1 MLIAVV
7 VVAFPLIG
15 ITASKLGL
23 TASDLGRTL
32 APSAFCSALLAAVLV
47 ALLSKSE
54 SMAPAGALVL
64 LGSVGL
70 VVYVVATALFARR
83 VVVPMWL
90 SLRSSRD

>member
-1 MLIAVV
+1 
-7 VVAFPLIG
+7 LIG
-15 ITASKLGL
+15 MTAWKLGL
-23 TASDLGRTL
+23 TALDLGRAL
-32 APSAFCSALLAAVLV
+32 APSAFSSVLLAGVLV
-47 ALLSKSE
+47 ALLSQSE

-70 VVYVVATALFARR
+70 IVYVLATALFARR